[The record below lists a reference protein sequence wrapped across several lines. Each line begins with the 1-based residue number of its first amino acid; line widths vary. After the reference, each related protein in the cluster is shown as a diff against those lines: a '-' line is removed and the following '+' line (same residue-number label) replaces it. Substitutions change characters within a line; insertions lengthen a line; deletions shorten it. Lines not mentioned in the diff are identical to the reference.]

1 MKHLRIAAF
10 ASGSGSNLQSI
21 LDAIESKELDAEITV
36 VIASRPNIPVLERA
50 KKYGIPSVVI
60 PRKQFAENID
70 AFSSAIEKVLIP
82 YDIDVIVLCGFLSF
96 LSASFCR
103 NYRNRILNIHPSLL
117 PAFGGQGAYGTK
129 VHRMA
134 LAHGVKISGCTVMF
148 VDEGKDTG
156 PIIIQK
162 AVPVLEDDTEDTLA
176 ERVMSAEKVAY
187 PEALRL
193 FGENRLQVLG
203 DRVRILR
210 KD

>member
-1 MKHLRIAAF
+1 M
-10 ASGSGSNLQSI
+10 
-21 LDAIESKELDAEITV
+21 
-36 VIASRPNIPVLERA
+36 
-50 KKYGIPSVVI
+50 
-60 PRKQFAENID
+60 
-70 AFSSAIEKVLIP
+70 
-82 YDIDVIVLCGFLSF
+82 
-96 LSASFCR
+96 
-103 NYRNRILNIHPSLL
+103 
-117 PAFGGQGAYGTK
+117 K

-187 PEALRL
+187 SEALRL